1 MVNKKPAMDRS
12 KKRRILLLAAAVLS
26 GMVLI
31 GFYKVPLLNA
41 FVRNLIDAYLT
52 FLEQIADRI
61 LNSMGSEAGIREHQV
76 LVRGEFM
83 AWLDDGYLL
92 KKWTLLLLFLFW
104 VTPTSV
110 IDKVIFTGILAGVN
124 FSGSLVNIGLTA
136 HLLSLVPEPTSIPFI
151 GRTPYLIGMLS
162 LLVIWIWRKR
172 REILHSALAKKFN
185 LTFLEKK
192 LPAIFIVIFLWA
204 LLGNLFLGLFKYT
217 AWINLLFNITA
228 WILNILNYPASVE
241 SKIFLVGAQG
251 SIFMAKPCLGF
262 NTMLLFAAV
271 VYLTGRNSLQ
281 KWLFILGGLVLINVA
296 NIARFVLLFIHI
308 QKHGGYVLEMDI
320 HAIYNYVIYVFVF
333 VLWIIWFE
341 TGSYLKLPETF
352 PEKKR

>member
-1 MVNKKPAMDRS
+1 MVNKISAMDRS
-12 KKRRILLLAAAVLS
+12 KRKRILLLAAAVLS

-31 GFYKVPLLNA
+31 GFYKVPMLNT
-41 FVRNLIDAYLT
+41 FVHNLIGSYLT

-61 LNSMGSEAGIREHQV
+61 LRAIGSEAGIREHQV

-92 KKWTLLLLFLFW
+92 KKWTLVLLVLFW
-104 VTPTSV
+104 VTPTKV
-110 IDKVIFTGILAGVN
+110 LDKLAFTGILVLAN
-124 FSGSLVNIGLTA
+124 FTGSLVNIALTA
-136 HLLSLVPEPTSIPFI
+136 HLLSLIPEPTSIPFI
-151 GRTPYLIGMLS
+151 GRTPYMVLMLS
-162 LLVIWIWRKR
+162 LLVTWIWRKR
-172 REILHSALAKKFN
+172 REIMHSALVKKFN
-185 LTFLEKK
+185 LAFLEEK
-192 LPAIFIVIFLWA
+192 LPAIFIVIFIWA

-228 WILNILNYPASVE
+228 WILNTLNYPASVD
-241 SKIFLVGAQG
+241 SQIFLVGENG

-296 NIARFVLLFIHI
+296 NIVRFVLLFIHI

-333 VLWIIWFE
+333 ILWIIWFE
-341 TGSYLKLPETF
+341 TGSYLKVPEYS
-352 PEKKR
+352 P